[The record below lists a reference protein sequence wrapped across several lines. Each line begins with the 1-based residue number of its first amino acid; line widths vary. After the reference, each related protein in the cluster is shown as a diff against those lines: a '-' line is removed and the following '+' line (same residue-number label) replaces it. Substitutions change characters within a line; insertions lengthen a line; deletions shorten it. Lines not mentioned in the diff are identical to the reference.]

1 MVDFSKK
8 SFIFV
13 EIFLVKTSL
22 HIFKKGVTCAT
33 FREMHGW
40 QTKYGLLYRLKTN
53 KVFYGFL
60 FLFGFYFTDWEYFN
74 FKKQVQFIIC

>member
-1 MVDFSKK
+1 MQICSFLNVFITVNLFFYTDYLLLVDFSKK

-33 FREMHGW
+33 FRAMVD
-40 QTKYGLLYRLKTN
+40 YN
-53 KVFYGFL
+53 
-60 FLFGFYFTDWEYFN
+60 
-74 FKKQVQFIIC
+74 